1 MEKNMT
7 TSFEWSSF
15 SDADKQFFRSLK
27 AVFVMAP
34 REMSDSRL
42 LQLVK
47 ENLSKGNVVFGVAEE
62 EFVDGFEGQIQ
73 FKTLPVIP
81 VQTLADKIR
90 KSGIKNRLYVLTYLQ
105 KDIDAVVRAIRPRE
119 VVIVRGSY
127 MYPFHRGSTCALL
140 EKRNILYEYVSPFV
154 DEAEV
159 VEYYELRKPQEE
171 LTPGYVTKGD
181 EKQMMQAVMQA

>member
-1 MEKNMT
+1 MT
-7 TSFEWSSF
+7 TSFELSSF

-27 AVFVMAP
+27 AVFVMAS
-34 REMSDSRL
+34 REMSDLRL

-47 ENLSKGNVVFGVAEE
+47 ENLPKGNVVFGVAEE
-62 EFVDGFEGQIQ
+62 EFVDGFEGQTQ

-90 KSGIKNRLYVLTYLQ
+90 KSGIKNRLYVLIYPQ
-105 KDIDAVVRAIRPRE
+105 KDVDAVVRAIRPHQA
-119 VVIVRGSY
+119 VVVRGSY
-127 MYPFHRGSTCALL
+127 MYPFHRSSTCALL
-140 EKRNILYEYVSPFV
+140 EKRNIPYEYVSPFV
-154 DEAEV
+154 DEAEA